1 MKHTQSAQ
9 PNEFFMKTNH
19 NLSTHKRRSNAQV
32 VAAGN
37 KPSPYMLLSV
47 TLLLP
52 AAIVAA
58 SAAMKL
64 PLAGIIVTL
73 LAYFGLL
80 FLTAKMRNK
89 GGMLPNRNN

>member
-1 MKHTQSAQ
+1 
-9 PNEFFMKTNH
+9 MKTNH
-19 NLSTHKRRSNAQV
+19 NLYAHKRSGSAQA

-37 KPSPYMLLSV
+37 KFKPYMLPSV

-80 FLTAKMRNK
+80 FLTARMRNK
-89 GGMLPNRNN
+89 GSMLPNRNH

>member
-1 MKHTQSAQ
+1 MK
-9 PNEFFMKTNH
+9 NNH
-19 NLSTHKRRSNAQV
+19 NLYAHKRSATTQA
-32 VAAGN
+32 VAASN

-58 SAAMKL
+58 SAAMQL

-80 FLTAKMRNK
+80 FVTARMHSK
-89 GGMLPNRNN
+89 GSMFPNRNN

>member
-1 MKHTQSAQ
+1 
-9 PNEFFMKTNH
+9 MKTNH
-19 NLSTHKRRSNAQV
+19 NLYAHKRNGSAQV
-32 VAAGN
+32 VAASN
-37 KPSPYMLLSV
+37 KLSPYMLLSV

-64 PLAGIIVTL
+64 PLAGIIATL

-80 FLTAKMRNK
+80 FLIAKMRNK
-89 GGMLPNRNN
+89 GSMLPNRNN

>member
-1 MKHTQSAQ
+1 MRIDNQTGGFKLTGGLRA
-9 PNEFFMKTNH
+9 
-19 NLSTHKRRSNAQV
+19 HKRGAAAQAV
-32 VAAGN
+32 TVGN
-37 KPSPYMLLSV
+37 KLSPYMLLSL

-52 AAIVAA
+52 AVIVAA

-80 FLTAKMRNK
+80 FATAKMLGK
-89 GGMLPNRNN
+89 GNMLPNRNN

>member
-1 MKHTQSAQ
+1 
-9 PNEFFMKTNH
+9 MKTNH
-19 NLSTHKRRSNAQV
+19 NLTTHKRSATAQSVAVSNKL
-32 VAAGN
+32 N
-37 KPSPYMLLSV
+37 PYMLLSV

-52 AAIVAA
+52 AVIIAA

-80 FLTAKMRNK
+80 FLTARMLNK
-89 GGMLPNRNN
+89 GSMFPNRNN